1 MSTPPIHAPRSTGLV
16 IAWEDLRNRLKEDFG
31 KKPDLQAVL
40 FLIGVN
46 VLGRSEDTFTKEEKQ
61 DLMHVAVCE
70 VLSFLGYYEFTGR
83 DPDGWPHYRLLQ
95 TLPAVNLPEQEEL
108 LKGACLQY
116 FEEIDYFRVSEKTK

>member
-1 MSTPPIHAPRSTGLV
+1 MSSSQNIPRSTEQV
-16 IAWEDLRNRLKEDFG
+16 IAWEQLRERLKEDFG

-46 VLGRSEDTFTKEEKQ
+46 VLGRAEGNFSKEEKQ
-61 DLMHVAVCE
+61 DLMHVAVSE

-83 DPDGWPHYRLLQ
+83 DEDGWPHYRMLK
-95 TLPAVNLPEQEEL
+95 TLPAVNLPEQEEI

>member
-1 MSTPPIHAPRSTGLV
+1 MPSTYIPRSTELV
-16 IAWEDLRNRLKEDFG
+16 IAWEELRNRLKKDFG
-31 KKPDLQAVL
+31 KKPDLQAIL

-46 VLGRSEDTFTKEEKQ
+46 VLGRSEGTFTKEEKQ
-61 DLMHVAVCE
+61 DLMHIAVCE

-83 DPDGWPHYRLLQ
+83 DSEGWPHYRLLQ

>member
-1 MSTPPIHAPRSTGLV
+1 LV
-16 IAWEDLRNRLKEDFG
+16 IAWEELSNRLKEDFG

>member
-1 MSTPPIHAPRSTGLV
+1 MSIPPNRAPRSTDLV
-16 IAWEDLRNRLKEDFG
+16 IAWEELRNRLKEDFG

-46 VLGRSEDTFTKEEKQ
+46 VLGRSESSFTKEEKQ

-83 DPDGWPHYRLLQ
+83 DPDGWPHYKLLQ

-116 FEEIDYFRVSEKTK
+116 FEEIDYFRVSQKNK

>member
-1 MSTPPIHAPRSTGLV
+1 
-16 IAWEDLRNRLKEDFG
+16 
-31 KKPDLQAVL
+31 
-40 FLIGVN
+40 
-46 VLGRSEDTFTKEEKQ
+46 
-61 DLMHVAVCE
+61 MHVAVCE

-83 DPDGWPHYRLLQ
+83 DSDGWPHYQLRQ

>member
-1 MSTPPIHAPRSTGLV
+1 MSSSQYIPRSTEQV
-16 IAWEDLRNRLKEDFG
+16 VAWEQLRERLKEDFG

-46 VLGRSEDTFTKEEKQ
+46 VLGRAEGNFTKEEKQ
-61 DLMHVAVCE
+61 DLMHVAVSE
-70 VLSFLGYYEFTGR
+70 VLSFPGYYEFTGR
-83 DPDGWPHYRLLQ
+83 DEDGWPHYRMLK
-95 TLPAVNLPEQEEL
+95 TLPAVNLPEQEEI

>member
-1 MSTPPIHAPRSTGLV
+1 MSTSPAHAPKSTGLA
-16 IAWEDLRNRLKEDFG
+16 ISWEELRTRLKEDFG

-46 VLGRSEDTFTKEEKQ
+46 VLGRPEESFTKEEKQ

-83 DPDGWPHYRLLQ
+83 DPDGWPHYRLLK
-95 TLPAVNLPEQEEL
+95 TLPAVNLLEQEEL
-108 LKGACLQY
+108 LKGACLHY
-116 FEEIDYFRVSEKTK
+116 FEEINYFRVSEKTK